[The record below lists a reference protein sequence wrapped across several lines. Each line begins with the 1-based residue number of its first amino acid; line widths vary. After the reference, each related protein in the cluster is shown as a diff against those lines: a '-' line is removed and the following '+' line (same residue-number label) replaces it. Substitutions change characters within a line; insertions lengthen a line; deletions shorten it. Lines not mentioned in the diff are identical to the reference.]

1 MTIKELKKILKEYDD
16 DTQIKIWGM
25 TDDDYWDY
33 YYAERDMKLTNIMQS
48 HYDWKTTIIFTF

>member
-33 YYAERDMKLTNIMQS
+33 YYTERDMKLTNIMQS

>member
-1 MTIKELKKILKEYDD
+1 MTIKELKKILKEYDE

-25 TDDDYWDY
+25 AEDDYWDY
-33 YYAERDMKLTNIMQS
+33 YYTERDMKLTNIMQS

>member
-33 YYAERDMKLTNIMQS
+33 YYDERDMKLTNIMQS